1 MPQPEANHEN
11 QNWDP
16 GGGRIFI
23 RDNHLYAAI
32 VSAMN
37 GVGDNPGDE
46 SRTDLDSHAN
56 MPVVGSG
63 AFVLVDHNSTC
74 EVSPYSPDYEPMKV
88 PLVDAAVRY
97 DCPFDGRVYIL
108 LIQNALYV
116 PSMDYNLLPPFMMRE
131 AGLIVKDIPKIQLDD
146 PSEED
151 HAITFPETGFR
162 IPLSLWGVFSY
173 FSTTKPTENDLVE
186 PDEVYV

>member
-1 MPQPEANHEN
+1 MYH
-11 QNWDP
+11 
-16 GGGRIFI
+16 I
-23 RDNHLYAAI
+23 I

-37 GVGDNPGDE
+37 HHNDQDDAADNQTME

-56 MPVVGSG
+56 MPVVGRG
-63 AFVLVDHNSTC
+63 AYVLADLNKSM
-74 EVSPYSPDYEPMKV
+74 EVCPFTPTYKPLSI

-97 DCPFDGRVYIL
+97 DCPYTGGTYIL
-108 LIQNALYV
+108 VIRNALHV
-116 PSMDYNLLPPFMMRE
+116 PEMDHNLLPPFMLRE
-131 AGLIVKDIPKIQLDD
+131 ACISLKDTPKIQVSD

-173 FSTTKPTENDLVE
+173 FPTTRPSREDLQSPE
-186 PDEVYV
+186 DVYMLTPNH